1 MHYLVTG
8 GAGFVG
14 SHVVLA
20 LRDAGHSVV
29 VFDNLSTGHRAA
41 VPADVPLIVGDLS
54 DQALLGGIMERE
66 RFDGVLHFA
75 ALSLVGDSMRSP
87 FTYLRQNYFNSLQ
100 LIELCV
106 YHSIR
111 RFVFSST
118 AALFGTP
125 EQQPIMEHAGVNPG
139 SPYGESKFLIER
151 VLHWSEKIYG
161 LHSACLR
168 YFNAAG
174 SDPMGR
180 AGEDHRPETHLIP
193 LAIDTA
199 LGRRESLSLFG
210 ADYDTHDGTC
220 VRDYIHVTDLAH
232 AHLVALEQIETRSV
246 TYNVGNTTGFSNLDV
261 IRAVERVT
269 GERINWSWADRRP
282 GDPAILIAGS
292 QRLRTETG
300 WTPRIAALDDIVETA
315 YRWRLTHPEGYAAP
329 APQPAFSNDAPQM
342 PPQMPLPPHVAD
354 FPIPVAVD
362 EAYRPRPS

>member
-20 LRDAGHSVV
+20 LRDGGHSVV

-41 VPADVPLIVGDLS
+41 LPPDVPLVVGDLS
-54 DQALLGGIMERE
+54 DHALLNAVLESE
-66 RFDGVLHFA
+66 RFDAVLHFA
-75 ALSLVGDSMRSP
+75 ALSLVGDSMRVP
-87 FTYLRQNYFNSLQ
+87 FRYLRDNYLNSLQ
-100 LIELCV
+100 LVELCIQ
-106 YHSIR
+106 HSVR

-125 EQQPIMEHAGVNPG
+125 EQQPIMENATVNPG
-139 SPYGESKFLIER
+139 SPYGESKFMIER
-151 VLHWSEKIYG
+151 VLHWAERIHG
-161 LHSACLR
+161 MHSACLR

-174 SDPMGR
+174 SDPAGR

-199 LGRRESLSLFG
+199 LGRRPRLSIFG
-210 ADYDTHDGTC
+210 SDYPTTDGTC
-220 VRDYIHVTDLAH
+220 VRDYIHVTDLAN
-232 AHLVALEQIETRSV
+232 AHLAALEQIETRSV

-269 GERINWSWADRRP
+269 GQRIDWHPADRRA

-292 QRLRTETG
+292 QQLRAETG
-300 WTPRIAALDDIVETA
+300 WIPRIAALDDIVETA
-315 YRWRLTHPEGYAAP
+315 YRWRLAHPQGYDSAP
-329 APQPAFSNDAPQM
+329 SARDGHEEALY
-342 PPQMPLPPHVAD
+342 LPP
-354 FPIPVAVD
+354 FPIPA
-362 EAYRPRPS
+362 ATQAACRPAPP

>member
-41 VPADVPLIVGDLS
+41 LPPDVPLIVGDLS
-54 DQALLGGIMERE
+54 DHALLNAVLECE
-66 RFDGVLHFA
+66 RFDAVLHFA
-75 ALSLVGDSMRSP
+75 ALSLVGDSMRAP
-87 FTYLRQNYFNSLQ
+87 FTYLRHNYLNSLQ
-100 LIELCV
+100 LVELCV
-106 YHSIR
+106 RHSIR

-125 EQQPIMEHAGVNPG
+125 EQQPIMEDATVNPG

-151 VLHWSEKIYG
+151 VLHWAEKIHG

-174 SDPMGR
+174 SDPAGR

-199 LGRRESLSLFG
+199 LGRRPGLSIFG
-210 ADYDTHDGTC
+210 SDYPTPDGTC
-220 VRDYIHVTDLAH
+220 LRDYIHVTDLAN
-232 AHLVALEQIETRSV
+232 AHLAALEQIGTRSV
-246 TYNVGNTTGFSNLDV
+246 TYNVGNTTGFSNLEV
-261 IRAVERVT
+261 VRSVERVT
-269 GERINWSWADRRP
+269 GRRIEWCRADRRP

-292 QRLRTETG
+292 ERLRKETG
-300 WTPRIAALDDIVETA
+300 WTPHITALDDIVDTA
-315 YRWRLTHPEGYAAP
+315 YRWRLAHPDGYATLP
-329 APQPAFSNDAPQM
+329 CVQDAREEILPV
-342 PPQMPLPPHVAD
+342 PP
-354 FPIPVAVD
+354 FPVSPVA
-362 EAYRPRPS
+362 AAMHRPTPP

>member
-20 LRDAGHSVV
+20 LRDAGHCVV

-41 VPADVPLIVGDLS
+41 VPHDVPLIVGDLS
-54 DQALLGGIMERE
+54 DRILLDSVLEKYS
-66 RFDGVLHFA
+66 FDAVLHFA
-75 ALSLVGDSMRSP
+75 ALSLVGDSMRVP
-87 FTYLRQNYFNSLQ
+87 FTYLRQNYLNSLN

-106 YHSIR
+106 QHKIR

-125 EQQPIMEHAGVNPG
+125 EQQPIMESATINPG

-151 VLHWSEKIYG
+151 VLHWADRI
-161 LHSACLR
+161 HNMRSACLR

-174 SDPMGR
+174 SDPAGR

-199 LGRRESLSLFG
+199 LGRRGQLSIFG
-210 ADYDTHDGTC
+210 SDYPTADGTC
-220 VRDYIHVTDLAH
+220 VRDYIHVTDLAN
-232 AHLVALEQIETRSV
+232 AHLAALEQIETCSV

-261 IRAVERVT
+261 IRSVERVT
-269 GERINWSWADRRP
+269 GQHIDWRWDARRA

-292 QRLRTETG
+292 ERLRRETG
-300 WTPRIAALDDIVETA
+300 WLPRIAALDDIVESA
-315 YRWRLTHPEGYAAP
+315 YRWRLTHPDGYDSP
-329 APQPAFSNDAPQM
+329 VYSREDRETPVLVSPFPV
-342 PPQMPLPPHVAD
+342 LPV
-354 FPIPVAVD
+354 I
-362 EAYRPRPS
+362 ETSYRPTPP

>member
-41 VPADVPLIVGDLS
+41 VPPDVTLVVGNLS
-54 DQALLGGIMERE
+54 DQALLNTVMTHK

-75 ALSLVGDSMRSP
+75 ALSLVGDSMRVP
-87 FTYLRQNYFNSLQ
+87 FTYLRQNYLNSLQ
-100 LIELCV
+100 LIEMCI
-106 YHSIR
+106 HHAIP

-125 EQQPIMEHAGVNPG
+125 EQQPIMEHATVNPG

-151 VLHWSEKIYG
+151 VLHWAETIYG
-161 LHSACLR
+161 MHSACLR

-199 LGRRESLSLFG
+199 LGRRPDLSIFG
-210 ADYDTHDGTC
+210 ADYPTADGTC

-232 AHLVALEQIETRSV
+232 AHLMALEQIETRSV

-269 GERINWSWADRRP
+269 GRTVNWSWSGRRQ
-282 GDPAILIAGS
+282 GDPATLIAGS
-292 QRLRTETG
+292 ERLRRETG

-315 YRWRLTHPEGYAAP
+315 FRWRLIHPDGYALPSPTTVRAVEETSP
-329 APQPAFSNDAPQM
+329 AI
-342 PPQMPLPPHVAD
+342 PLVAD
-354 FPIPVAVD
+354 FPLPATPE
-362 EAYRPRPS
+362 EAFRPSSP

>member
-20 LRDAGHSVV
+20 LRDAGHCVV

-41 VPADVPLIVGDLS
+41 VPHDVPLIVGDLS
-54 DQALLGGIMERE
+54 DRVLLASVLEKYS
-66 RFDGVLHFA
+66 FDAVLHFA
-75 ALSLVGDSMRSP
+75 ALSLVGDSMRVP
-87 FTYLRQNYFNSLQ
+87 FTYLRQNYLNSLH

-106 YHSIR
+106 QHGIR

-125 EQQPIMEHAGVNPG
+125 EQQPIMESATINPG

-151 VLHWSEKIYG
+151 VLHWADRIHG
-161 LHSACLR
+161 MRSACLR

-174 SDPMGR
+174 SDPAGR

-199 LGRRESLSLFG
+199 LGRRGQLAIFG
-210 ADYDTHDGTC
+210 SDYPTVDGTC
-220 VRDYIHVTDLAH
+220 VRDYIHVTDLAN
-232 AHLVALEQIETRSV
+232 AHLAALEQIETCSV

-261 IRAVERVT
+261 IRSVERVT
-269 GERINWSWADRRP
+269 GQHVDWRWDARRA
-282 GDPAILIAGS
+282 GDPAVLIAGS
-292 QRLRTETG
+292 ERLRRETG
-300 WTPRIAALDDIVETA
+300 WVPRIASLDDIVESA
-315 YRWRLTHPEGYAAP
+315 YRWRLTHPDGYDSP
-329 APQPAFSNDAPQM
+329 VYSQEDCETPVPVSPFPV
-342 PPQMPLPPHVAD
+342 LPVIETPYLSLIH
-354 FPIPVAVD
+354 I
-362 EAYRPRPS
+362 